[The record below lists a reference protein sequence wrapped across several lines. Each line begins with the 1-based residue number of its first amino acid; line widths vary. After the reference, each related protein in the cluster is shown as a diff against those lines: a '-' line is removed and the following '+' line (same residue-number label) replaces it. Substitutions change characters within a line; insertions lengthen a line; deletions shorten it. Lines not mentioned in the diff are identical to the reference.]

1 MAEFLRRP
9 ESLRLKVNVLGFTG
23 NGGALGQ
30 NRNTSSQR
38 ASEVAAQL
46 RQRGAK
52 VAQAKG
58 FGPIAPVAC
67 DDDPNTAMR
76 NRRVGIWPG
85 E

>member
-9 ESLRLKVNVLGFTG
+9 ESPRLRVNVLGFTD
-23 NGGALGQ
+23 NGGAFGQ

-38 ASEVAAQL
+38 ASEVAAQF

-52 VAQAKG
+52 VAQAAG

>member
-1 MAEFLRRP
+1 MAEFLCRL
-9 ESLRLKVNVLGFTG
+9 ESPRLKVNVLGFTD
-23 NGGALGQ
+23 NGAAFGQ

-67 DDDPNTAMR
+67 DDDPNTAVR
-76 NRRVGIWPG
+76 NRRMGIWLG